1 VIRLPGERYL
11 MQLRDQKPEIWYPGC
26 WGCFGGSL
34 DGNEDALSGLR
45 RELYEELELRVGDAR
60 QLARMDFDFA
70 AVGMGK
76 AFRTYYLV
84 EIDDAALLRL
94 VLHEGQ
100 RMQALSYLELV
111 SGIPVVPY
119 DAFALH
125 LVHGRIGV

>member
-1 VIRLPGERYL
+1 
-11 MQLRDQKPEIWYPGC
+11 
-26 WGCFGGSL
+26 
-34 DGNEDALSGLR
+34 
-45 RELYEELELRVGDAR
+45 
-60 QLARMDFDFA
+60 
-70 AVGMGK
+70 MGK